1 MFQNMQHV
9 GIKEEG
15 KISTTDKLEGMEQ
28 KYYSMV
34 EEFSL
39 VTLRNNTRN
48 HTVKDD
54 LQLHK
59 NMTF

>member
-1 MFQNMQHV
+1 MQHV
-9 GIKEEG
+9 GIKEEDI
-15 KISTTDKLEGMEQ
+15 KIQTTDKLEGVEQ
-28 KYYSMV
+28 KYYFVV
-34 EEFSL
+34 EECLL